1 MHQRLCSVSV
11 DLDPLRCYYQ
21 IHGLGEPPAG
31 LGDVVLRRALPR
43 FLELFSRHRM
53 PATLFVVGSDL
64 VGDAG
69 KAGRQL
75 LGEAGR
81 AGHEL
86 GNHSF
91 SHPYDLTR
99 RSRAEI
105 EREIGDCHHL
115 LRSLLGRPPVGFR
128 SPGYDLS
135 PELIE
140 VLESFAYQYDSSLFP
155 CPPYYLAKLMVMG
168 KMALFRQKSGAVVG
182 SPMAQL
188 APTQPFRPDSQ
199 SPWRPGQ
206 AGIVEL
212 PVAVTPWLRLP
223 AIGTSVLLSQPLRWM
238 VLRGMASQPYF
249 NFELHGMDLLDA
261 DEDNLPDELRSRQVD
276 LRVPLAERMRALDEV
291 LTHLRQHA
299 QPLPL
304 YVIADAVQRHGHLPK
319 GEPIRSQP

>member
-31 LGDVVLRRALPR
+31 LTDVVLKRALPR
-43 FLELFSRHRM
+43 FLDLFARHRLQS
-53 PATLFVVGSDL
+53 TLFVVGSDL
-64 VGDAG
+64 VGDAA
-69 KAGRQL
+69 KAGRL
-75 LGEAGR
+75 LLKEAAA

-91 SHPYDLTR
+91 SHHYDLAR
-99 RSRAEI
+99 RSRAEM
-105 EREIGDCHHL
+105 EREVGDAHQA

-135 PELIE
+135 PELVE

-155 CPPYYLAKLMVMG
+155 CPPYYLAKLAVLG
-168 KMALFRQKSGAVVG
+168 KMALFRQKSGAIIG
-182 SPMAQL
+182 SPRAQL
-188 APTQPFRPDSQ
+188 APTQPYRPDPQ
-199 SPWRPGQ
+199 HPWRSGQ
-206 AGIVEL
+206 ACLVEL

-223 AIGTSVLLSQPLRWM
+223 AIGSSVLLSAPLRWL
-238 VLRGMASQPYF
+238 VLRGMNSQPYF

-261 DEDNLPDELRSRQVD
+261 DEDGLPDELRLRQVD

-291 LTHLRQHA
+291 LTHMRQNA

-304 YVIADAVQRHGHLPK
+304 FTVADQVQLHGHVQAPTRGRK
-319 GEPIRSQP
+319 S